1 MWNPFRSKKKK
12 QLKKALQNLRNLHEM
27 VGILD
32 NWARHGLIFWRRKD
46 NILIIE
52 EPVALLKLAEGR
64 KGFLKF
70 LNQIAVWQSS
80 QLIDEAYETHRIKVE
95 TEAVRKAQRKFA
107 NLTKADI
114 MRIRQEARENLPML
128 PIEQLD
134 YIKEFDIFVVRAS
147 APSAPDATEES
158 GQLLALGHYD
168 GEKVEMAMYDD
179 IKLNLQSDRNE
190 QSEK

>member
-1 MWNPFRSKKKK
+1 MWNPFRRKNKH
-12 QLKKALQNLRNLHEM
+12 LKELQDLAAM
-27 VGILD
+27 MGIFEILS
-32 NWARHGLIFWRRKD
+32 RRGVVFWRKKD

-52 EPVALLKLAEGR
+52 ECFAMLKMAEGR
-64 KGFLKF
+64 EGFLKF
-70 LNQIAVWQSS
+70 LNQVAVWQSS
-80 QLIDEAYETHRIKVE
+80 KLIDEAYDAHSIKVE
-95 TEAVRKAQRKFA
+95 TDAVRKAQRKYA

-114 MRIRQEARENLPML
+114 MRIRQEARENMQML

-147 APSAPDATEES
+147 APSAQDATEES

-179 IKLNLQSDRNE
+179 IKHNLMNSNDD
-190 QSEK
+190 